1 MKVLRPVA
9 WAVLLPV
16 SVWSSA
22 ALAYDLHPYG
32 SLAACGFDVLVAA
45 HVVRSRRD
53 PWALSLWLV
62 LNLLVIA
69 WWLAL
74 RPPPNQSWAPEFARA
89 GWAERVGDHVTLHD
103 VRNFSYR
110 TETDFEAR
118 WETRTIDLNRVVG
131 ADLFLT
137 HWGIPLVAHSIVSFR
152 FADGTYLA
160 TSIEARRT
168 KTQAYSA
175 VRGFFRQFQVSFLL
189 ADERDVV
196 RLRTNY
202 RRGEEVYLYRT
213 RLQPADARALL
224 EDYLDAM
231 NAVHDQ
237 PEWYNALTRN
247 CATPMIGFLA
257 RAHIGGISRWD
268 WRGILGG
275 SGDRMLYDLH
285 DLADGGLPFEAL
297 RNQAHINDAARAADQ
312 APDFS
317 ARIRAGRAGFLLP
330 EAAP

>member
-1 MKVLRPVA
+1 MKLLRPTA
-9 WAVLLPV
+9 WAVLLPL
-16 SVWSSA
+16 SLWSSA

-32 SLAACGFDVLVAA
+32 GVAAFGFDGLVIA
-45 HVVRSRRD
+45 HVARSRRD

-74 RPPPNQSWAPEFARA
+74 RPPANPSWAPEFARA
-89 GWAERVGDHVTLHD
+89 GWAERAGDRVTLHD

-110 TETDFEAR
+110 SETDFDVR
-118 WETRTIDLNRVVG
+118 WETRTIDLDRVVG

-137 HWGIPLVAHSIVSFR
+137 HWGVPLVAHSIVSFR
-152 FADGTYLA
+152 FDDGTYLA

-168 KTQAYSA
+168 TTQAYSA
-175 VRGFFRQFQVSFLL
+175 LRGFFRQFEVSYLL

-196 RLRTNY
+196 RVRTNY
-202 RRGEEVYLYRT
+202 RAHEEVYLYRT
-213 RLQPADARALL
+213 GLKPGDARLL
-224 EDYLDAM
+224 LVDYLGAM
-231 NAVHDQ
+231 NAVHDR

-257 RAHIGGISRWD
+257 RAKIGGISRWD

-275 SGDRMLYDLH
+275 GGDKMLYDLH
-285 DLADGGLPFEAL
+285 DLADDGLPFDAL
-297 RNQAHINDAARAADQ
+297 RAQAHINDAARAADQ

-317 ARIRAGRAGFLLP
+317 GRIRAARAGF
-330 EAAP
+330 APPQGVP